1 MKKTNFIATVILFW
15 SLTSVAQESNQTID
29 PSKPTNLYTQFNT
42 LTELNSYD
50 TFNTYGIRLNFQYAI
65 DTDNLILVELPFLR
79 NDATNETGLSDMRF
93 RYFERQNEM

>member
-1 MKKTNFIATVILFW
+1 MKKTNFIAAVMLLW
-15 SLTSVAQESNQTID
+15 SLSTVAQESNQTID

-50 TFNTYGIRLNFQYAI
+50 TFSTYGIRLNFQYAI

-79 NDATNETGLSDMRF
+79 KDATNKTGISDMRF
-93 RYFERQNEM
+93 PILER